1 MIRKFLGAVVCIAI
15 FVIYTV
21 VGTALFG
28 WKHGGGV
35 VPMTILLSILALV
48 WKLITN
54 ESNGKSEDNE
64 KSENDKN

>member
-1 MIRKFLGAVVCIAI
+1 
-15 FVIYTV
+15 VIYTL